1 MSEPKH
7 GVAAVVSGELRGTPT
22 PENSGADAA
31 EQLDLLGAQEAATPL
46 GLKVRKPAGPGR
58 PVGAQ
63 NRVTRD
69 IRKLILAK
77 HCHPLQAMAEIYS
90 MDAKELA
97 THLGCKP
104 LEAMNLQLR
113 AAAELAPYL
122 AAKQAAVDDH
132 GQAVMPT
139 LVMNFGEGTRAP
151 AATDGRRVLS
161 IDAIARDAQQYQAL
175 SESERGGSHDDWSHY
190 EAEGIEDADENDD

>member
-7 GVAAVVSGELRGTPT
+7 GVAAVVEGVLRGAPSAV
-22 PENSGADAA
+22 PPDAGAA
-31 EQLDLLGAQEAATPL
+31 EQLDLLGQQDAATPL
-46 GLKVRKPAGPGR
+46 GKLARKSSGPGR

-77 HCHPLQAMAEIYS
+77 HCHPLQAMAEIYTA
-90 MDAKELA
+90 DVKDLA
-97 THLGCKP
+97 QYLGCKP
-104 LEAMNLQLR
+104 LEAATLQLR

-139 LVMNFGEGTRAP
+139 LIMSFGEGTRA
-151 AATDGRRVLS
+151 AATGDGRRVLS

-175 SESERGGSHDDWSHY
+175 SESEREASHGVGSHD
-190 EAEGIEDADENDD
+190 EAEGFEDADETDD